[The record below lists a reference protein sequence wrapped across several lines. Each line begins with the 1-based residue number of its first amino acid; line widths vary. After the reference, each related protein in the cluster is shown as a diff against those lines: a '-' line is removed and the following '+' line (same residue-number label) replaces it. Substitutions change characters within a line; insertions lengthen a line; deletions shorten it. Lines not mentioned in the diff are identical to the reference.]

1 MNLFYTASFDASIY
15 LQQPYQNTGID
26 EILEISKQY
35 YGDTKDVARSLIKFD
50 LTAISRSIVNGEIPS
65 GSFTASLELKLAQ
78 ANEIPATI
86 TLEAHPI
93 SQSWENGTGTR
104 FDQISTNG
112 VTWIYRNGDDT
123 TSIWN
128 DNIVGITASY
138 SAGTTGNDTG
148 YGGSWYTAS
157 AVSNTYSY
165 VLDDVTFNITD
176 TLHKW
181 LSGSFDNNGIIIKYP
196 FAAEEDRVDYGSV
209 KFFSKET
216 NTIYQPKLKISWQE
230 ASPTTGS
237 LSAITGRQYSVYSS
251 NIKNQYKLG
260 QKVQIKLVARELYPV
275 KQFNPITSGN
285 VYPTFEYQ
293 TGYILPT
300 ESYYTIKDVITK
312 ETIVPYD
319 VNSKVLV
326 GTDSNI
332 IRLNF
337 TNFAYGRVYNLT
349 VKTIEDYN
357 EEEFDLGDFEIIK

>member
-1 MNLFYTASFDASIY
+1 MNLFYTASSDASIY

-35 YGDTKDVARSLIKFD
+35 YGDTKDVARTLIKFD
-50 LTAISRSIVNGEIPS
+50 LTAISNSVVSGEIPS
-65 GSFTASLELKLAQ
+65 GSYTASLELKLAE

-86 TLEAHPI
+86 TLQSHPI

-104 FDQISTNG
+104 FDEISTNG

-128 DNIVGITASY
+128 DDINGITASFT
-138 SAGTTGNDTG
+138 AGTTGSWTG

-157 AVSNTYSY
+157 SVTNTYSY
-165 VLDDVTFNITD
+165 ALDDVTFDITNNV
-176 TLHKW
+176 KSW
-181 LSGSFDNNGIIIKYP
+181 LTGSIPNNGLILKYSS
-196 FAAEEDRVDYGSV
+196 AAEEDSVDYGAI

-230 ASPTTGS
+230 TSPSTGS
-237 LSAITGRQYSVYSS
+237 LAAVGSRQYRIYSS

-260 QKVQIKLVARELYPV
+260 QKAQIKLVARELYPV
-275 KQFNPITSGN
+275 KQFNPITSDN

-293 TGYILPT
+293 TGYKIPT

-337 TNFAYGRVYNLT
+337 TNFAHGRVYNLS

>member
-26 EILEISKQY
+26 EILEVSKQY
-35 YGDTKDVARSLIKFD
+35 YGDTKDVARTLIKFD
-50 LTAISRSIVNGEIPS
+50 LTAISRSIASGEIPS
-65 GSFTASLELKLAQ
+65 GSFTASLELKLAE

-86 TLEAHPI
+86 TLEAYPI

-104 FDQISTNG
+104 FDKISTNG

-128 DNIVGITASY
+128 DDIVGITASF
-138 SAGTTGNDTG
+138 SAGTTGSWTG
-148 YGGSWYTAS
+148 YGGTWYTS
-157 AVSNTYSY
+157 SIDSNTYSY
-165 VLDDVTFNITD
+165 VLDDVTFDLTNQIHT
-176 TLHKW
+176 W
-181 LSGSFDNNGIIIKYP
+181 LSGSYDNNGLIIKYNSS
-196 FAAEEDRVDYGSV
+196 AEEDRVDYGSV

-230 ASPTTGS
+230 SNISTGS
-237 LSAITGRQYSVYSS
+237 LAAVGNRQYRVYSS
-251 NIKNQYKLG
+251 NLKNQYKVN
-260 QKVQIKLVARELYPV
+260 QKVTVKLVARELYPV

-293 TGYILPT
+293 TGYKLPT
-300 ESYYTIKDVITK
+300 ESYYTIKDTITK

-319 VNSKVLV
+319 VNSKVIM
-326 GTDSNI
+326 GTDSNL

-337 TNFAYGRVYNLT
+337 TNFAYGRVYTLV

-357 EEEFDLGDFEIIK
+357 EEEFELGDFEIIK

>member
-1 MNLFYTASFDASIY
+1 MNLFYTASSDASIY

-35 YGDTKDVARSLIKFD
+35 YGDTKDVARTLIKFD
-50 LTAISRSIVNGEIPS
+50 LTAISSSVASGEIPS
-65 GSFTASLELKLAQ
+65 GSFTASLELKLAE

-86 TLEAHPI
+86 TLQAHPI

-128 DNIVGITASY
+128 DDINGITASFT
-138 SAGTTGNDTG
+138 AGTTGSWTG
-148 YGGSWYTAS
+148 YGGTWYTAS
-157 AVSNTYSY
+157 AVSNSYSY
-165 VLDDVTFNITD
+165 VLDDVTFDITNNV
-176 TLHKW
+176 KSW
-181 LSGSFDNNGIIIKYP
+181 LTGSIPNNGLVLKYSSV
-196 FAAEEDRVDYGSV
+196 AEEDSVDYGAI

-230 ASPTTGS
+230 TSPSTGS
-237 LSAITGRQYSVYSS
+237 LAAVGTRQYRVYSS

-260 QKVQIKLVARELYPV
+260 QKVQIKLLARELYPV

-293 TGYILPT
+293 TGYKLPT
-300 ESYYTIKDVITK
+300 ESYYTIKDTITK

-337 TNFAYGRVYNLT
+337 TNFAYGRVYKLSI
-349 VKTIEDYN
+349 KTIEDYN